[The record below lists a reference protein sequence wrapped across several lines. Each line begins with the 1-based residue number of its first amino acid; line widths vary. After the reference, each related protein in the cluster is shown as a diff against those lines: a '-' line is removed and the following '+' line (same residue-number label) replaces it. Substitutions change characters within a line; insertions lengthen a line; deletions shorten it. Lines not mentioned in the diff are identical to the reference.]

1 MSDAPNRLHGM
12 PSDTAKRAPDL
23 CAAICTFN
31 SMRTLPQVL
40 ASLRDVA
47 DRVVVIDSGSSDG
60 TVEHAEGAGAEVL
73 RRDWQGMLVQRRR
86 CLEAAEGARWIL
98 LLDSDES
105 LEPSLQRGIRQMLA
119 HDEPGVD
126 AYEVRRKVHFEGA
139 WMHHTFQPE
148 FRVRLVRGGR
158 ASVIGSGPEQGGI
171 HDQLVVPGRTGR
183 IDGVLRHAS
192 WRDFPDF
199 WERSVRYARDA
210 ARTGERGGRPIDVLL
225 RPPLAF
231 LKQYALR
238 SGWRDGRR
246 GFMLAFMLAIGNAMK
261 QAELMRRRWAD
272 RLASTPDDAP
282 Q

>member
-1 MSDAPNRLHGM
+1 MLGGM
-12 PSDTAKRAPDL
+12 AKPAPDL
-23 CAAICTFN
+23 CAVICTYN
-31 SMRTLPQVL
+31 SMRTLPRVL
-40 ASLRDVA
+40 TSLRGVA
-47 DRVVVIDSGSSDG
+47 DRVVLIDSGSSDG
-60 TVEHAEGAGAEVL
+60 TVEHAETAGAEVL

-86 CLEAAEGARWIL
+86 CLEAASDARWIL

-105 LEPSLQRGIRQMLA
+105 LEPSLQRGIRERLER
-119 HDEPGVD
+119 DDPEID

-158 ASVIGSGPEQGGI
+158 ATVVGSGPAQGGI
-171 HDQLVVPGRTGR
+171 HDQLVVPGRIGR

-192 WRDFPDF
+192 WRDLPDF
-199 WERSVRYARDA
+199 WERSIRYARDA
-210 ARTGERGGRPIDVLL
+210 ARTGERGGRPMDAML

-231 LKQYALR
+231 LKQYVLR

-261 QAELMRRRWAD
+261 QAELLHRRWSD
-272 RLASTPDDAP
+272 RFAATTDDAP